1 MPRLAPGAYTV
12 RGRLIYDLKRYNDPK
27 FTGDQTEIY
36 RAVLAV
42 TIVND
47 RRRSDAQLTATLG
60 SLPSFFAG
68 AYDDARSS
76 QGGHRA

>member
-1 MPRLAPGAYTV
+1 VSWMPRLAPGAYTV

-42 TIVND
+42 TIVK
-47 RRRSDAQLTATLG
+47 
-60 SLPSFFAG
+60 
-68 AYDDARSS
+68 
-76 QGGHRA
+76 